1 MTRFRFYLE
10 KDGQKRIFDTKTL
23 KEISKKKYE
32 DILREEYSEDILKKI
47 DVLFFVWHYNEKC
60 REGFEISGEDLEE
73 FLQFKK
79 EQEEHLKNLV
89 R

>member
-32 DILREEYSEDILKKI
+32 DILREEYSEDVSKKR
-47 DVLFFVWHYNEKC
+47 DVLSFVWYYNKKC

-79 EQEEHLKNLV
+79 EQKEYLKNLI
-89 R
+89 